1 MVEYVVSVA
10 GGVLVFPYSVTAP
23 NVNTKGVMI
32 SVRMTL
38 FIARP
43 QSFCRNLWP
52 ERRCKRYAC
61 RWEESQPL
69 TGEAQPLIEESQ
81 PFTRTTAKSF
91 QLRVGVVFHGFLSS
105 GFCF

>member
-10 GGVLVFPYSVTAP
+10 GVVLVCPYSVTAP

-38 FIARP
+38 FIAKPPVVLPKSMAGAKVQTICLQVGGESAVHRGG
-43 QSFCRNLWP
+43 STVNRGESAVYSN
-52 ERRCKRYAC
+52 ERRSR
-61 RWEESQPL
+61 
-69 TGEAQPLIEESQ
+69 
-81 PFTRTTAKSF
+81 
-91 QLRVGVVFHGFLSS
+91 QLRVGVVLHGFLSS